1 MTKLQNVDAINMAFM
16 LAVGEANVFQGKEVY
31 IQQCFAL
38 ASVLLHLLQLFILRL
53 NVCDGSFDCLDGTDE
68 FICPTNSKYMIE
80 LWKNQTAEAEEA
92 AESETET
99 TTVLSSLKV
108 NSKFP
113 FLNSRELANSWEY
126 KDFLDIPGIG
136 KIVKKVRKSQKT
148 ISGVLISPKKQCIF
162 FPDFCPMVLVK
173 K

>member
-1 MTKLQNVDAINMAFM
+1 MAFM

-38 ASVLLHLLQLFILRL
+38 ASVLLHLFILRL

-92 AESETET
+92 AESELETET
-99 TTVLSSLKV
+99 TTALSSLKV
-108 NSKFP
+108 IIFEFP
-113 FLNSRELANSWEY
+113 FFNSRKSGKFLGIV
-126 KDFLDIPGIG
+126 KDFP
-136 KIVKKVRKSQKT
+136 RNPRT
-148 ISGVLISPKKQCIF
+148 R
-162 FPDFCPMVLVK
+162 
-173 K
+173 

>member
-1 MTKLQNVDAINMAFM
+1 M

-38 ASVLLHLLQLFILRL
+38 ASVLLHLLHFFILRL

-92 AESETET
+92 ESEKETET

-108 NSKFP
+108 NSL
-113 FLNSRELANSWEY
+113 FLNR
-126 KDFLDIPGIG
+126 KIPE
-136 KIVKKVRKSQKT
+136 
-148 ISGVLISPKKQCIF
+148 
-162 FPDFCPMVLVK
+162 M
-173 K
+173 